1 MGIKQAVPPVDPLCL
16 PVGTLVGPWR
26 VVGWGGRGSN
36 GTLYRVEKVGHEEEG
51 PCALKMASCAGD
63 ERFAREAWLLSHAL
77 SPFIPRLYDEG
88 VWEHPSGP
96 FPYVVMEWVEGESL
110 YGWAGRRN
118 PTSRQVLGLL
128 AHVARAL
135 EATHAAGAVHRDVK
149 GSNILVR
156 PADSRAFLID
166 FGAGH
171 YRGAA
176 TLTSKLLPPG
186 TPGYRSPEAWGF
198 LNVFSRHPTV
208 LYAASAC
215 DDLFAL
221 GVTAYRLVTD
231 KYPPLTQPEEPGAEV
246 WREGGKGPRAPRELN
261 PRVSAELD
269 TLVRQLLAVAPVERF
284 GGHACNAAEA
294 LEQAALSAGPEA
306 DSPLFVEAH
315 EHRPGLRSSEG
326 VRLAAQEDAA
336 AKEELAQRQ
345 TSKQPQAAQEV
356 RRSSFAPAWAAGG
369 AVVLLG
375 VVLTLLAVRDSRRR
389 PAVAEVG
396 VPGSSH
402 AGEAVAV
409 GDGTRSTST
418 AALKP
423 ALGGGRTPVERPMP
437 EKPLPEQRKPP
448 CHPNGEVALHG
459 GCWFLIVAAKP
470 PCEGGLYEW
479 DGVCY
484 EPRFSAGRPPT
495 STTP

>member
-1 MGIKQAVPPVDPLCL
+1 MGMKQAVPPVDPLCL
-16 PVGTLVGPWR
+16 PVGTRVGPWR
-26 VVGWGGRGSN
+26 VLGWGGRGSN
-36 GTLYRVEKVGHEEEG
+36 GTLYRVEKVGQEAAG
-51 PCALKMASCAGD
+51 PFALKMASSAGD

-77 SPFIPRLYDEG
+77 SPYIPRLYDEG

-149 GSNILVR
+149 GTNILVR
-156 PADSRAFLID
+156 PADGRAFLID

-269 TLVRQLLAVAPVERF
+269 SLVRQLLAVAPVERF
-284 GGHACNAAEA
+284 GGHARKAAEA

-306 DSPLFVEAH
+306 DSALFVEAH
-315 EHRPGLRSSEG
+315 EQRPGVRSPG
-326 VRLAAQEDAA
+326 GIQRAAQEDAA
-336 AKEELAQRQ
+336 ARQELAQRQ

-356 RRSSFAPAWAAGG
+356 RRPSFAPAWAAGG

-375 VVLTLLAVRDSRRR
+375 AVLTVLAVRDSRRR
-389 PAVAEVG
+389 PEVAAADALG
-396 VPGSSH
+396 TSH
-402 AGEAVAV
+402 SGKVVAV
-409 GDGTRSTST
+409 GEGVRSAST

-423 ALGGGRTPVERPMP
+423 ALGGGRAPVARPMP
-437 EKPLPEQRKPP
+437 EKPLPGQRKPP
-448 CHPNGEVALHG
+448 CHPNGEVALRG
-459 GCWFLIVAAKP
+459 GCWFHITEANP

-479 DGVCY
+479 NGGCY
-484 EPRFSAGRPPT
+484 EPRISAGPQPT
-495 STTP
+495 SDPP